1 MPIRVRNRSRLGM
14 VLSRPETLHKRM
26 EKLGHRDTAPRMVN
40 SAASV
45 CYEGASPWRV
55 RRERERE
62 RERES
67 SFVGAQASPVGLKTM
82 PQGATP
88 DLAARPEAAVTTAL
102 GRRSIV
108 LVGMMG
114 SGKSSIGRRVAL
126 RLGIP
131 FVDADAEI

>member
-40 SAASV
+40 STASV

-55 RRERERE
+55 RRESR
-62 RERES
+62 
-67 SFVGAQASPVGLKTM
+67 FVAAQASPVGLKTM

-114 SGKSSIGRRVAL
+114 SGKS
-126 RLGIP
+126 
-131 FVDADAEI
+131 